1 MLLQLYR
8 KTIHTTSQ
16 MKCFDTVHKTQNKNS
31 LGKDKFSHSVKTNA
45 LSFLKNLHIQRLHKI
60 GN

>member
-8 KTIHTTSQ
+8 KTQ

-45 LSFLKNLHIQRLHKI
+45 LSFLKNLHIQQLHKI